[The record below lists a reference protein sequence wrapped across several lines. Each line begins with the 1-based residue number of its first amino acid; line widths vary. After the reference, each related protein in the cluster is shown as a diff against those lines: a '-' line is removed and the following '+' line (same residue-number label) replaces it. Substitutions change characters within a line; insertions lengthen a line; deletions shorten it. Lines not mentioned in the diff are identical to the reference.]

1 MFCIISVIRR
11 SYLGDK
17 FASQGRVDSFYIC
30 FGDHNAVVARG
41 IYQKPEMLVP
51 SEQYMQDTLLTPP
64 PTKNSGD
71 SVEGETPLKLSHP
84 AVCIQLCKFH
94 TLIYNSNMV
103 ALLPS

>member
-1 MFCIISVIRR
+1 M
-11 SYLGDK
+11 GDE

-41 IYQKPEMLVP
+41 NYQKPEMLVP

-71 SVEGETPLKLSHP
+71 SVEGEHLLSS
-84 AVCIQLCKFH
+84 H
-94 TLIYNSNMV
+94 TLQFAFSFANFIH
-103 ALLPS
+103 